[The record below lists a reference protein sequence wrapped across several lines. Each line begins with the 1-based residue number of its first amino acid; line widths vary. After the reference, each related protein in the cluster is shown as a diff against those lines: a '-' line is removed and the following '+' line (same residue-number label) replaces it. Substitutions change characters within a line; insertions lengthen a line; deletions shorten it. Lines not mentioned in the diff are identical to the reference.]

1 MQLTWI
7 LLLFPIVAQLQRNA
21 QIRHLFCPVGP
32 WRDRVRAWSAPGPAG
47 VHQKSGRT
55 GDVLLLDS
63 LMLRVLVVASALSAA
78 AAFSPI
84 ATLPRTAA
92 RNYHFNL
99 EVLLLYFEQT
109 C

>member
-1 MQLTWI
+1 MDSATVPDRCPAAAERADSSSVLSGRA
-7 LLLFPIVAQLQRNA
+7 VARSSQGL
-21 QIRHLFCPVGP
+21 V
-32 WRDRVRAWSAPGPAG
+32 SPGPAG